1 MRQREKLKMSGKL
14 VFCDGEEM
22 RVYDGGKVSSYKSG
36 YITRYR
42 DSAIASARN
51 REWKR
56 NSDALYRGEFFR
68 DGGGEE
74 LEGSVTSAFLSGDD
88 EIVYTFQ
95 IDSSSGIYKK
105 YLADE
110 NKTEAHVV
118 NSTSCSYVGGSFDG
132 SGTLAVS
139 LKNGYYNAD
148 IALFDMATCDY
159 KTYTEG
165 DTLDEDPY
173 ICPDERNIIYYS
185 SRGVGRDIRGNFI
198 AFSPAEIYRLDTQNV
213 TVDLV
218 RSDPK
223 YSFFKPKFCG
233 GKLYCIK
240 APSVQ
245 SRGNVLLDIV
255 LIPWR
260 ILQAI
265 VGFFEV
271 FVHAFT
277 GKSMT
282 SGGDNPARGRK
293 VDGRKVIICG
303 NLIDVEK
310 EAKKNASK
318 KDTDYGLVPSSWQL
332 IEAESGKIIMNG
344 VADFDIAEDG
354 TLYATNGRR
363 IFEISGNSRKKIAE
377 ASACFSLSCQRGVQP
392 EADNLFGK
400 S

>member
-1 MRQREKLKMSGKL
+1 MSGKL

-22 RVYDGGKVSSYKSG
+22 CVYDGQKVSSYKSD

-51 REWKR
+51 REWK
-56 NSDALYRGEFFR
+56 NSSNALYRGEFF
-68 DGGGEE
+68 DNNSTENLVGN
-74 LEGSVTSAFLSGDD
+74 VTSAFFSGDN
-88 EIVYTFQ
+88 EVVYTFQ

-105 YLADE
+105 SLSDE
-110 NKTEAHVV
+110 KLTEAHII
-118 NSTSCSYVGGSFDG
+118 NSTTGSYVGGSFDEG
-132 SGTLAVS
+132 SGTFAVS
-139 LKNGYYNAD
+139 VKNGYYNSD
-148 IALFDMATCDY
+148 IALFDMKTCDY

-173 ICPDERNIIYYS
+173 ICPDERNIIYFS
-185 SRGVGRDIRGNFI
+185 SRGVGRNMSGDFV
-198 AFSPAEIYRLDTQNV
+198 AYSPAEIYRLDTKNV

-218 RSDPK
+218 KSDAK
-223 YSFFKPKFCG
+223 FSYFKPKYRG

-240 APSVQ
+240 APAVQ
-245 SRGNVLLDIV
+245 SRGNVFLDIV

-265 VGFFEV
+265 VGFFQV

-282 SGGDNPARGRK
+282 SGGDNPARGK
-293 VDGRKVIICG
+293 EVDGRKIIISG
-303 NLIDVEK
+303 NLIDVDK

-332 IEAESGKIIMNG
+332 IEVESGKVIKNG
-344 VADFDIAEDG
+344 VADFDIADDG
-354 TLYATNGRR
+354 TIYATNGRR
-363 IFEISGNSRKKIAE
+363 IFEISGNSCKKVCNT
-377 ASACFSLSCQRGVQP
+377 SACFALSCRKTSEKGL
-392 EADNLFGK
+392 DNIFDFA
-400 S
+400 